1 MSGKRLGLDF
11 RLKKRFGCGLLT
23 FNCSKSSFDF
33 FSELLARF
41 TRNPFDLLVHT
52 TIRPNG
58 EANGLL
64 GHRDGVICA
73 AI

>member
-1 MSGKRLGLDF
+1 MSGKNLGLDF
-11 RLKKRFGCGLLT
+11 RLQKRFGCGFLT
-23 FNCSKSSFDF
+23 FNRSKCSFNF

-41 TRNPFDLLVHT
+41 ACNTFDPFFHT

-58 EANGLL
+58 ETNGLL
-64 GHRDGVICA
+64 GHRRSVIWI